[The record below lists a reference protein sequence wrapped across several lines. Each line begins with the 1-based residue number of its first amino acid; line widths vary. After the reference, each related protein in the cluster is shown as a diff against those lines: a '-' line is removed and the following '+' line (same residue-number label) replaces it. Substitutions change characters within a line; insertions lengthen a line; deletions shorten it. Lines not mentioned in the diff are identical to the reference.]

1 MIEPTIFV
9 GPPGT
14 GKTTTLLDIVDQE
27 MASGVPPDRIG
38 FMTFT
43 KRGVE
48 EAISRAS
55 ERFSLPRS
63 RFRYFN
69 TLHAAAFRYL
79 GLSTNNVFTGRKVQ
93 EFGEE
98 YGYEIRGSLSFDD
111 GIYTNFYGD
120 DLVLF
125 FENFARITQQPFDSI
140 LAQNDFIIPDF
151 TRARKIIQ
159 ELKQYKTK
167 NGLCDFTDMI
177 EEFIKIGEPP
187 RLEVLIVD
195 EAQDLSELQ
204 WRMVE
209 QLAKFVKR
217 MYVAGDDD
225 QTIFTWA
232 GASTRFITLPGN
244 ANVLKQSFRV
254 PIIVHKLAN
263 RIISKVS
270 NRREKN
276 WLPREAPGG
285 YSTISGIAELDP
297 TNLDTDKSVMMLG
310 RTVKSLKHK
319 FIPYCRSHGFLYR
332 YFDANSVKPSYAR
345 AITAWNDLHEGIA
358 IPLPDALK
366 IYELLP
372 SETSTKKPGIAY
384 GHKAQ
389 LQRYAKQTDV
399 IDISLQE
406 LRRDHGLMAEGPW
419 QQVFTEIE
427 TKDVE
432 YIEKVLNNGYSLLQK
447 PQIHISTIHRVKG
460 GQADTVVLLSDTAK
474 AAEKF
479 QTGNQDEETRIFYT
493 GITRTFDNLVIV
505 QPDKK
510 YYFGGL
516 FE

>member
-27 MASGVPPDRIG
+27 MVNGVPPDRIG

-79 GLSTNNVFTGRKVQ
+79 GLSTDSVFTGKRVQ
-93 EFGEE
+93 DFGLE
-98 YGYEIRGSLSFDD
+98 YGYEIRGSLSSED
-111 GIYTNFYGD
+111 GTYTNFWGD

-125 FENFARITQQPFDSI
+125 FENYARITQQSFDSV
-140 LAQNDFIIPDF
+140 LAQNDFIVPDSA
-151 TRARKIIQ
+151 RARRIIK
-159 ELKQYKTK
+159 ELNQFKEKHR
-167 NGLCDFTDMI
+167 LCDFTDMI
-177 EEFIKIGEPP
+177 EEFIEIDDPP

-204 WRMVE
+204 WRMIE
-209 QLAKFVKR
+209 QLAKYVKR

-232 GASTRFITLPGN
+232 GASTRFITLPGQ
-244 ANVLKQSFRV
+244 ATVLQQSFRV
-254 PIIVHKLAN
+254 PNEVHKLAN
-263 RIISKVS
+263 RVISKIY

-276 WLPREAPGG
+276 WLPRQANGS
-285 YSTISGIAELDP
+285 YATISGIAELNP
-297 TNLDTDKSVMMLG
+297 TDLDSGKSVMMLG

-319 FIPYCRSHGFLYR
+319 FIPYCRAHGLIYR
-332 YFDANSVKPSYAR
+332 YFDTHSVKPSYGR
-345 AITAWNDLHEGIA
+345 AITAWNDLQEGNT
-358 IPLPDALK
+358 IPILDALK

-372 SETSTKKPGIAY
+372 GETNKKKPGIAY
-384 GHKAQ
+384 GCKAR
-389 LQRYAKQTDV
+389 LNRLAKQSDV
-399 IDISLQE
+399 VDISLQE
-406 LRRDHGLMAEGPW
+406 LKRDYGLISEGPW
-419 QQVFTEIE
+419 QKVFVEI
-427 TKDVE
+427 DQRDIE
-432 YIEKVLNNGYSLLQK
+432 YIEKVLKNGYSLLQT
-447 PQIHISTIHRVKG
+447 PNIHISTIHRVKG

-479 QTGNQDEETRIFYT
+479 QTGNQDEETRVFYT
-493 GITRTFDNLVIV
+493 GITRTFEDLIIV
-505 QPDKK
+505 HPDKK

>member
-1 MIEPTIFV
+1 MIDPTIFV

-14 GKTTTLLDIVDQE
+14 GKTTTLLDIVDKE
-27 MASGVPPDRIG
+27 MTNGVSPDRIG

-48 EAISRAS
+48 EAVSRAS
-55 ERFSLPRS
+55 ERFHLPRS

-69 TLHAAAFRYL
+69 TLHAAAFRFL

-93 EFGEE
+93 EFGSE
-98 YGYEIRGSLSFDD
+98 YGYEIRGSLSFED
-111 GIYTNFYGD
+111 GTYTNFYGD

-125 FENFARITQQPFDSI
+125 FENFARITQQPFDFI

-151 TRARKIIQ
+151 ERARQIVK
-159 ELKQYKTK
+159 ELRQFKTK
-167 NGLCDFTDMI
+167 HSLCDFTDMI
-177 EEFIKIGEPP
+177 EEFIKIGDPP

-232 GASTRFITLPGN
+232 GASTRFISLPGN
-244 ANVLKQSFRV
+244 AYVLKQSFRV
-254 PIIVHKLAN
+254 PIDVHNLAN
-263 RIISKVS
+263 RIISKVR
-270 NRREKN
+270 NRRDKL
-276 WLPREAPGG
+276 WLPREAQGN
-285 YSTISGIAELDP
+285 YSTINGIAELNP
-297 TNLDTDKSVMMLG
+297 TDLNSDKSTMMLG
-310 RTVKSLKHK
+310 RTVKSLRQK
-319 FIPYCRSHGFLYR
+319 FIPFCRSHGLIYR
-332 YFDANSVKPSYAR
+332 YFDSHSVKPSYAR
-345 AITAWNDLHEGIA
+345 AITAWNDLYEGRT

-384 GHKAQ
+384 GYKAQ
-389 LQRYAKQTDV
+389 LQRFAKHTDALDV
-399 IDISLQE
+399 SLQE
-406 LRRDHGLMAEGPW
+406 LKRDYGLLAEGPW
-419 QQVFTEIE
+419 QKVFTEIE

-432 YIEKVLNNGYSLLQK
+432 YIEKVLSNGYSLLQT

-460 GQADTVVLLSDTAK
+460 GQADTVILLSDTAK

-493 GITRTFDNLVIV
+493 AVTRTFENLVV
-505 QPDKK
+505 VHPDKK
-510 YYFGGL
+510 HYFGGL